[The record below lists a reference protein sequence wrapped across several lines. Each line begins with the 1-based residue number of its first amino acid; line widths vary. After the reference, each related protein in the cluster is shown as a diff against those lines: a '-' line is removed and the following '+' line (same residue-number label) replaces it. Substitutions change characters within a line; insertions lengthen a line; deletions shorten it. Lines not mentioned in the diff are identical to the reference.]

1 MKHLRLFENFT
12 SGLRDM
18 ENLSP
23 IDVENYIYEW
33 VDDGTVVIES
43 CGYMDYTEKIDSG
56 LEYALDRQPYAKLD
70 LFGDEIM
77 RIPINRI
84 NYRESEKTIEI
95 RMTMSH
101 PTGRVRGNNLDY
113 NGYIKSMCRHLFGRI
128 KKTYDVNIF
137 CYIEKTNWFD
147 NPMGTF
153 SIFIQERPKSPKN
166 ESVILES
173 TLLII
178 DVQKSFKK
186 FFTELYV
193 NQLKKYAAQFT
204 DVYQVFDNHVDG
216 KNVDT
221 DYLYDKTPESQD
233 DHHDTYDFPNQKD
246 VIEKRYNYN
255 VSLDFFKEKIDKKN
269 FDVFK
274 TKEKN
279 GQLRIG
285 DMVETKLGTKLV
297 FIKNNHIWFECPK
310 KLYDLFCELKNKEV
324 VIVGGSDNEC
334 LQDIFIAGESMG
346 VKMKRDWRYIYSAT
360 HCPF

>member
-84 NYRESEKTIEI
+84 NYRELEKTIEI
-95 RMTMSH
+95 RMTMDH
-101 PTGRVRGNNLDY
+101 PMGRVRGNNLDY

-153 SIFIQERPKSPKN
+153 SIFIQEGPKSPKN
-166 ESVILES
+166 ESVIPES

-221 DYLYDKTPESQD
+221 DYLYDKNPESQD
-233 DHHDTYDFPNQKD
+233 DHHDIYDFPNQKD

-255 VSLDFFKEKIDKKN
+255 VDVDFYKKILSNKVYQEIKSKEKSIVKGQY
-269 FDVFK
+269 FL
-274 TKEKN
+274 TKE
-279 GQLRIG
+279 
-285 DMVETKLGTKLV
+285 GTIIV
-297 FIKNNHIWFECPK
+297 YTGTNHKWFHVPK
-310 KLYDLFCELKNKEV
+310 KLYDLFLKYKGKEIT
-324 VIVGGSDNEC
+324 IVGGARGEC
-334 LQDIFIAGESMG
+334 LDDVITAGESLG
-346 VKMKRDWRYIYSAT
+346 VKMKVNFQYTYSAT
-360 HCPF
+360 QNYF